1 MDGTRKG
8 IRLSIAVAL
17 ALAAGFAASS
27 ARGGALG
34 RIQAIGTRDI
44 SAGADPDGFQMQS
57 NCAAKVQLTHT
68 RAEATFEMVNPRFTH
83 TSRSGDETHSSMI
96 VYPMPYLNYGE
107 PLGDWGAV
115 GVDLKVP
122 FGLGTDFENNP
133 QQLGYDTATLIA
145 LTRLSPSLALRL
157 SDQWSVGFALNA
169 GMAQFQY
176 KAPLAVGGVCLPVYT
191 DNEALGFGVGG
202 SLGVMWKPGNDWTLG
217 ANWTSALKAHLEG
230 DSKIMRGP
238 LQIRDDFD
246 TSFVFPSRFDFGAT
260 KQVNAHLVLGT
271 DYHFW
276 NYSKTPNDIVLQFEN
291 LHISKSQLL
300 AWKDGWGCRIGAAW
314 KVNSGWTLRA
324 GLGYLSQSIPD
335 KTMSTLTP
343 DSPGFGVG
351 AGVSHKFT
359 DFLAVDASITRGGG
373 SNRVD
378 HGMWGP
384 GKYSA
389 EVTTVALSVNFGF

>member
-1 MDGTRKG
+1 MRGG
-8 IRLSIAVAL
+8 IRFNIAMAL
-17 ALAAGFAASS
+17 TLTAVLAASPAW
-27 ARGGALG
+27 GGALG

-44 SAGADPDGFQMQS
+44 SAGADPDGFQIQS
-57 NCAAKVQLTHT
+57 NCAARTQLEHT
-68 RAEATFEMVNPRFTH
+68 WAEATFEMVKPQFTY
-83 TSRSGDETHSSMI
+83 TSRCGAETHSSMT

-107 PLGDWGAV
+107 PLGDWGAF

-145 LTRLSPSLALRL
+145 LTRLSPTLALRL

-176 KAPLAVGGVCLPVYT
+176 KAPLALGGMCMPVYT
-191 DNEALGFGVGG
+191 DNEAHGFGVGG
-202 SLGVMWKPGNDWTLG
+202 GLGVMWKPGGDWTLG

-230 DSKIMRGP
+230 DSKIMRGA

-246 TSFVFPSRFDFGAT
+246 TSFVFPSRFDFGVT
-260 KQVNAHLVLGT
+260 KQVNRHLVLGA

-300 AWKDGWGCRIGAAW
+300 AWKDGWGGRVGAAW
-314 KVNSGWTLRA
+314 KVNSSWTLRA

-343 DSPGFGVG
+343 DSPGFGMG
-351 AGVSHKFT
+351 AGVSRRFT
-359 DFLAVDASITRGGG
+359 DFLTVDASITRGGG

-378 HGMWGP
+378 HGIWGRA
-384 GKYSA
+384 KYSA
-389 EVTTVALSVNFGF
+389 EVTTVALSGNFDF